1 MAGVVEGGEERA
13 PGEMATEETTQP
25 EILKMKIASLL
36 NLLSEKQSD
45 VLSCGPE
52 IVSMITSLNS
62 ELASQK
68 LARDSKPLV
77 PPEVSSPKRPKMAD
91 QGNIGQS
98 NTDTQS
104 VSSQVSSVAER
115 GDQKEIESGKIK
127 PASRF
132 KSNSQQVCV
141 PSGGE
146 DEEERLNCQF
156 THIMQQTDALCDELA
171 SMASTPNKTSAP
183 IISSHMVSDLGEK
196 TSRLMQ
202 ICKVIFCESV
212 KGDEQVPYHSLDN
225 QRTKEDSVEMSGL
238 TMDNGKS
245 STQCADKQTNKKG
258 MGGTMELL
266 EDFNMFESDDEDEDE
281 EMTQEQLAMSAK
293 FREEA
298 QVMEAR
304 LVEALEQDD
313 NNTPSCYRMTHLSL
327 SYQPEEKEE
336 QDEVAEAEVE
346 TDITKSAK
354 EEMEMEDR
362 LFANAREGWE
372 YACGWCGNYEDMT
385 TLSPMHFTHC
395 TPGIIPGNAI
405 TGSTLQIYSI
415 RIGLR
420 DEHLKWPLYVYG
432 IVAARDAVDY
442 NRNLL
447 YFRPREDCQ
456 KLTLEH
462 PFLCLTG
469 PSRAIVALDEVDL
482 EVQLKVK
489 GTTRSLDR
497 ALISRRLT
505 YSGGYQGGLDS
516 FVFTN
521 CLCTVEFSLE
531 RLTETVQA
539 TILGVR
545 VVEGGPWP
553 FDYGGRVICS
563 STPQDDKVMA
573 TNSATDPLSR
583 QVVLVDS
590 DGGEMPR
597 GSDGYLDL
605 SRHVVSVE
613 LEEILKFVIQVY
625 TESGDIQQYPVN
637 FSPKHCN
644 IEKGKCLIGASEVE
658 ITIAW
663 SRLVQNK
670 MDILFEG
677 HV

>member
-1 MAGVVEGGEERA
+1 MCPPVVRMRRSA
-13 PGEMATEETTQP
+13 LIPN
-25 EILKMKIASLL
+25 SLI
-36 NLLSEKQSD
+36 
-45 VLSCGPE
+45 SCSRLMLC
-52 IVSMITSLNS
+52 VTSWRLWH
-62 ELASQK
+62 LPRTK
-68 LARDSKPLV
+68 LV
-77 PPEVSSPKRPKMAD
+77 PPLSPL
-91 QGNIGQS
+91 
-98 NTDTQS
+98 TW
-104 VSSQVSSVAER
+104 SQIWE
-115 GDQKEIESGKIK
+115 
-127 PASRF
+127 
-132 KSNSQQVCV
+132 
-141 PSGGE
+141 
-146 DEEERLNCQF
+146 
-156 THIMQQTDALCDELA
+156 
-171 SMASTPNKTSAP
+171 
-183 IISSHMVSDLGEK
+183 
-196 TSRLMQ
+196 
-202 ICKVIFCESV
+202 
-212 KGDEQVPYHSLDN
+212 
-225 QRTKEDSVEMSGL
+225 
-238 TMDNGKS
+238 
-245 STQCADKQTNKKG
+245 
-258 MGGTMELL
+258 
-266 EDFNMFESDDEDEDE
+266 
-281 EMTQEQLAMSAK
+281 
-293 FREEA
+293 
-298 QVMEAR
+298 
-304 LVEALEQDD
+304 
-313 NNTPSCYRMTHLSL
+313 THLSL

-415 RIGLR
+415 RIGGR

-462 PFLCLTG
+462 PFLRLTG

-521 CLCTVEFSLE
+521 CLCTVELSLE

-563 STPQDDKVMA
+563 SAPQDDKVMA
-573 TNSATDPLSR
+573 TNSGTDPLPK

-613 LEEILKFVIQVY
+613 LEETLKFVIQVY
-625 TESGDIQQYPVN
+625 TESGDIQQYLAN
-637 FSPKHCN
+637 FTPKHCN
-644 IEKGKCLIGASEVE
+644 IDKGKCLIGASEVE

-670 MDILFEG
+670 MDILLEG